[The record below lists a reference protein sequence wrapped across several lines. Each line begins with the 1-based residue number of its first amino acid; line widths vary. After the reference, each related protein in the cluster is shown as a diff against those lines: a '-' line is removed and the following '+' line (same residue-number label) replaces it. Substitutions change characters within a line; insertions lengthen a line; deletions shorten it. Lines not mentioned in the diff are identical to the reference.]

1 LNTQISPTR
10 VFSTQICKAQAIL
23 ADFRPVKPRLGCPSG
38 AHFVAK
44 YVYMNTQQ
52 QKLLAIVR
60 RHRRLLP
67 KGWRVQF
74 YDGRDDGVGLVDIG
88 MTRLH
93 GRLTVCDGFADYRQ
107 KRIVAPRPVSPYTAF
122 VFLHELAHVVL
133 GHLIKEHEHDAVE
146 REATRWARKILRVA
160 GIKGSL
166 KRPRYRRWIK
176 PPKLPRHRA
185 IGRRW

>member
-1 LNTQISPTR
+1 M
-10 VFSTQICKAQAIL
+10 STQQ
-23 ADFRPVKPRLGCPSG
+23 R
-38 AHFVAK
+38 
-44 YVYMNTQQ
+44 Q
-52 QKLLAIVR
+52 LLAQVR

-122 VFLHELAHVVL
+122 VFLHELAHVL
-133 GHLIKEHEHDAVE
+133 LRHSTGKHETVE
-146 REATRWARKILRVA
+146 RQASRWAAKIVRDA
-160 GIKGSL
+160 GFKLIVKT
-166 KRPRYRRWIK
+166 PRYRTWIK
-176 PPKLPRHRA
+176 PPKPPRKSP
-185 IGRRW
+185 